1 MEFWRNVNWLVGS
14 SIIIGTVYL
23 AVSTPYLQFLGAL
36 VIFLSGLF
44 VIPPIN
50 DKIQNRMAGELEDY
64 LNPIIPFMAIA
75 LVSSAQLG
83 IFEIFLKTFQAL
95 FEDALAPL
103 ASIGLIESDDLYYS
117 DFSEEELRANST
129 NLTEIG
135 YNNILRDYSS
145 YQNDIIRLEGKVGQV
160 RSQNDG
166 YMIMIETNYDPGSR
180 YTSGSYRGD
189 RVWVEHE
196 FDQGNLSIDGDRPVE
211 DMVIEVLGEYLGP
224 REYETAIGST
234 NTVPRVSLW
243 YAK

>member
-23 AVSTPYLQFLGAL
+23 AVSTPHLQFLGAL

-50 DKIQNRMAGELEDY
+50 DKIRNRMAGEFEVY
-64 LNPIIPFMAIA
+64 LNPIIPLLTVAM
-75 LVSSAQLG
+75 VSAVQLG
-83 IFEIFLKTFQAL
+83 LFEIFLETFL
-95 FEDALAPL
+95 S
-103 ASIGLIESDDLYYS
+103 SIGLLESDDLYYS

-129 NLTEIG
+129 NLTEVG

-145 YQNDIIRLEGKVGQV
+145 YQNDIIRLEGRVSQV

-211 DMVIEVLGEYLGP
+211 GMVIEVLGEYLGP

-243 YAK
+243 YAE